1 MIPIKAKWLALF
13 DGAYFLYGMIFG
25 GMASRIAIVMSLLN
39 FILYFVMS
47 RSGRYNPK
55 EIKRKQQFR
64 SQVTRRSG
72 KRSRMAVTAV
82 PSAAARIWTI
92 PSWYSASAQN
102 VRGITN
108 TARTISTPISM

>member
-55 EIKRKQQFR
+55 ETKEKTAVQIP
-64 SQVTRRSG
+64 VTRRSG
-72 KRSRMAVTAV
+72 QVKQNGRHRCAVCGRTDLDDPELV
-82 PSAAARIWTI
+82 FRFCS
-92 PSWYSASAQN
+92 N